1 MEFLGKIIF
10 FSSCV
15 LIPTLILMWF
25 ISHITDKSDRNDPDA
40 Q

>member
-10 FSSCV
+10 FSASV

-25 ISHITDKSDRNDPDA
+25 VSYINNKKNDNEDSEN
-40 Q
+40 